1 MKFRLYST
9 TSGWNSRHASIKEY
23 LGIPVG
29 TTTGYATCNQINN
42 PESADYGKYAFP
54 VKTTGRW
61 KCDDQFPAS
70 DLVDY
75 DPTWYPP
82 TPFPPDED

>member
-9 TSGWNSRHASIKEY
+9 TSGWNSRHASIKTY
-23 LGIPVG
+23 LGIPAG
-29 TTTGYATCNQINN
+29 TTTEYADRTQINN
-42 PESADYGKYAFP
+42 TENADYGKYLFP

-61 KCDDQFPAS
+61 KCDDQFPAA

-75 DPTWYPP
+75 DSTWYVTDPLD
-82 TPFPPDED
+82 DE

>member
-9 TSGWNSRHASIKEY
+9 ISGWNSRHASIKEY

-29 TTTGYATCNQINN
+29 TTTEYADLSQINN
-42 PESADYGKYAFP
+42 TENADYGKYAFP

-61 KCDDQFPAS
+61 KCDDRFPAS

-75 DPTWYPP
+75 DPTWYVTDPL
-82 TPFPPDED
+82 DEE